1 MNQTTAM
8 KRFSRAKDLLD
19 ELGITEP
26 EEIDLEAIAQHVG
39 ATVIRERLQGT
50 EARIVGVDDRAI
62 ITVNQDSL
70 PTRQRF
76 SIGHELGHWMND
88 RGRIDLACSTDKQER
103 FYTGTDKESLANE
116 FATELLLPSS
126 MFTPRLGKQP
136 PTLEIIKDLARTFRA
151 SFTATARR
159 TVVLGAHPAMV
170 VCSTINKRVW
180 FKASSEL
187 EGLLWPNA
195 QTSNDTLAAA
205 LLRRSGFGE
214 ATDEVDTGAWIDH
227 EDAANYVLVESSVKV
242 TPELVVSVLWW
253 KDQAQIR
260 DLLEDGR

>member
-1 MNQTTAM
+1 MNQATAM
-8 KRFSRAKDLLD
+8 KRFRRAKDLLD

-50 EARIVGVDDRAI
+50 EARIVGADDRAI

-88 RGRIDLACSTDKQER
+88 RGRVDLACGADKQER
-103 FYTGTDKESLANE
+103 FYTGTDKESLANN
-116 FATELLLPSS
+116 FATELLLPSG

-136 PTLEIIKDLARTFRA
+136 PTLPVIKALAHTFRA

-159 TVVLGAHPAMV
+159 VVDLGAHPAMV
-170 VCSTINKRVW
+170 ICSSLTNRIW

-187 EGLLWPNA
+187 EGLLWPNN
-195 QTSNDTLAAA
+195 QTSRDTLAYE
-205 LLRRSGFGE
+205 LLKRSEYGE
-214 ATDEVDTGAWIDH
+214 ATDEMDTNAWIDH
-227 EDAANYVLVESSVKV
+227 ENAEAYVLVESSVKV

-253 KDQAQIR
+253 KDQSQIR
-260 DLLEDGR
+260 DLDS